1 MRERKRPKNV
11 GNDKGFGAAQVP
23 VFSYKECMLFFWLER
38 DVIVDLGEVGDA
50 GDEHLRSD

>member
-1 MRERKRPKNV
+1 M

-23 VFSYKECMLFFWLER
+23 LFSYEEYTLFFLLER
-38 DVIVDLGEVGDA
+38 DVVVDLGEVGDA